1 MQSIRRP
8 GWHRSARALCMHVI
22 RAAAR
27 LLRRVGPGP
36 FGRGA
41 PMPIIS
47 PLSFASRGF
56 PRFAWARPALS
67 ARRCPHNQRPGWHGL
82 LCGYAPAGC
91 SPLSFASRRFRRFA
105 RMDMRPGWHGLCGCV
120 PAGFS
125 PLGFASRRFRRFAR
139 CLRPGWHRAAF
150 QLCTLA
156 PIALCPAVSHGLPKP
171 PLPYPGRAAA
181 QTPSPLLSFDVC
193 GQNPYFVS
201 LFYMSGCNFAA
212 LAAGLECKTS

>member
-105 RMDMRPGWHGLCGCV
+105 R
-120 PAGFS
+120 
-125 PLGFASRRFRRFAR
+125 

>member
-105 RMDMRPGWHGLCGCV
+105 R
-120 PAGFS
+120 
-125 PLGFASRRFRRFAR
+125 

-201 LFYMSGCNFAA
+201 TGLPQNRLLGARKAKKGGFCPKWQQKARPGKIFALRAFFAMQKCCKRAKA
-212 LAAGLECKTS
+212 LL